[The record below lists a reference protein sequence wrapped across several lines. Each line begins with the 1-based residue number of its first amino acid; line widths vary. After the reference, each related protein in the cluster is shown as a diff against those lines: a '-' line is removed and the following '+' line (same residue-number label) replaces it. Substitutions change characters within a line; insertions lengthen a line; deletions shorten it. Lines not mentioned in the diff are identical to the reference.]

1 MAHTSLDSG
10 RKKASRSFRFPR
22 THRLKRKRLIEPLFD
37 RDEPN
42 TNTVSVGCIRVLY
55 RFADPAS
62 VEVPTPLQVGFA
74 VRRTVGGAV
83 VRNRTKR
90 ILREVFRTNN
100 ERLLDQL
107 SGREDVL
114 TIMVVVRHLPDDED
128 VLRHDLIAS
137 LRSLEEELGTNNT
150 TSVDSDTPASNDH

>member
-1 MAHTSLDSG
+1 M
-10 RKKASRSFRFPR
+10 
-22 THRLKRKRLIEPLFD
+22 
-37 RDEPN
+37 
-42 TNTVSVGCIRVLY
+42 
-55 RFADPAS
+55 
-62 VEVPTPLQVGFA
+62 
-74 VRRTVGGAV
+74 RRTVGGAV

-100 ERLLDQL
+100 ERLLDRL

-114 TIMVVVRHLPDDED
+114 TVMVVVRHLPDDED

>member
-1 MAHTSLDSG
+1 MAPTSLDLG
-10 RKKASRSFRFPR
+10 REEASRSFRFPR
-22 THRLKRKRLIEPLFD
+22 THRLKRKRLIEPLFN

-42 TNTVSVGCIRVLY
+42 TNTVSVGCIRILY

-62 VEVPTPLQVGFA
+62 VEVLTPLQVGFA
-74 VRRTVGGAV
+74 VRRTAGRAV

-107 SGREDVL
+107 ADREDVL
-114 TIMVVVRHLPDDED
+114 TVMVVVRHLPDEED

-137 LRSLEEELGTNNT
+137 LRSLEQELGTINT
-150 TSVDSDTPASNDH
+150 ASADSDTAASNDH